1 MLRTDDRIK
10 WRNLKVSMT
19 IDITDVTDALNDLDF
34 QLSSLHSITV
44 VILNKNIIFYVGLL
58 FWI

>member
-44 VILNKNIIFYVGLL
+44 VILNKYIIFYVGFL